1 MILDEQQ
8 IKEFNENGFLLLK
21 NFADSKLCD
30 EILEKAKESGKIT
43 YGELATELDDTNP
56 EEIDKVFDA
65 FEDLGVDLHDD
76 FNSNF
81 VGEPSGAVSDI
92 SSLKVSDPTVIK
104 VESEKITNFYNGKE
118 EIQIGLK

>member
-1 MILDEQQ
+1 MILILITHLNQ
-8 IKEFNENGFLLLK
+8 LL
-21 NFADSKLCD
+21 F
-30 EILEKAKESGKIT
+30 
-43 YGELATELDDTNP
+43 
-56 EEIDKVFDA
+56 
-65 FEDLGVDLHDD
+65 DLHDD